1 MYSNYFYLYLY
12 FDERRKHGMDLSSF
26 VQWFT
31 DGDNDMTIEEELED
45 EDRSLDFE
53 E

>member
-1 MYSNYFYLYLY
+1 
-12 FDERRKHGMDLSSF
+12 MDLSSF